1 MHSAAAAIMGAA
13 QCVDLLYNAEV
24 NHRYLDQQVDTA
36 DTPAFS
42 PNAKPAFVPPHV
54 PSAARVDR
62 AVPEG
67 RDASG
72 LDVPEQLW
80 PNGDL
85 EKLRIAADAWHAAA
99 GELRTAAALANGP
112 IRSVR
117 RQRSPELRLA
127 VTYCTKVR
135 DGLTAVAVGCDAAG
149 TTCSEYSNAVRDA
162 QSKIRLE
169 SPRSVRPPT
178 LSWRRRL
185 KRRLG
190 L

>member
-127 VTYCTKVR
+127 VTYCGQVQGHGVR
-135 DGLTAVAVGCDAAG
+135 GRRVILRLDGLGGQCRGGGLLFCRGVVGGA
-149 TTCSEYSNAVRDA
+149 
-162 QSKIRLE
+162 
-169 SPRSVRPPT
+169 
-178 LSWRRRL
+178 
-185 KRRLG
+185 
-190 L
+190 